1 MLNSKKYYEQLNLT
15 RSSIKNKLFEI
26 NKECK
31 EFKFQQSLQI
41 ELTKKMNLL
50 KTKSSQTHGS
60 IQKNYNLVI
69 QMLMKHLIFNITAFF
84 EELKGEQMKD
94 QVG

>member
-1 MLNSKKYYEQLNLT
+1 M
-15 RSSIKNKLFEI
+15 

-31 EFKFQQSLQI
+31 KFKFQQSLQI
-41 ELTKKMNLL
+41 EITKKMKLL

-60 IQKNYNLVI
+60 IQKCFNLMI
-69 QMLMKHLIFNITAFF
+69 QMLMKYLIFNIITFF
-84 EELKGEQMKD
+84 EKLKGEQMKD